1 MKIENNSIVA
11 EDGKKVHRKGDN
23 AYFSRATLLPGET
36 LDSFEEVEEVPD
48 IEAERRYEERV
59 NELIRGKYTLSQELA
74 ILRQRYVKSD
84 EFAAYNAYA
93 EQCKAKAKEE
103 RDGD

>member
-48 IEAERRYEERV
+48 IEAESLSEE
-59 NELIRGKYTLSQELA
+59 LSL
-74 ILRQRYVKSD
+74 LRQRYVKSD

>member
-11 EDGKKVHRKGDN
+11 ESGKKVHRKGDN

-36 LDSFEEVEEVPD
+36 IESFEEVSEVPD
-48 IEAERRYEERV
+48 IEAEHRYEERV

>member
-1 MKIENNSIVA
+1 MKIEGKMIIA
-11 EDGKKVHRKGDN
+11 GEGKKLHRIGSD

-59 NELIRGKYTLSQELA
+59 NELIRRKYSLSEELSL
-74 ILRQRYVKSD
+74 LRQRYVKED

>member
-23 AYFSRATLLPGET
+23 AYFSRATLLPGDT
-36 LDSFEEVEEVPD
+36 LDSFEEVSEVPD

-59 NELIRGKYTLSQELA
+59 NELIRRKYSLSEELSL
-74 ILRQRYVKSD
+74 LRQRYVKSD
-84 EFAAYNAYA
+84 EFAAYNSYA
-93 EQCKAKAKEE
+93 EECKAKAKEE

>member
-36 LDSFEEVEEVPD
+36 LDSFEEVSEVPD
-48 IEAERRYEERV
+48 IEAEHRYEERV